1 MAVLGKLALLLG
13 FGAAGYGAL
22 HLGQTL
28 TELRAERSQPAP
40 EPASAARP
48 GVAQTGAEP
57 PAWPAV
63 FGQPATDAPA
73 PETPDPI
80 SQDYSLIGV
89 VAGLQSR
96 WAVIAAPSGEV
107 LVRPGDV
114 LSGGETVEKI
124 TPGGVW
130 VRKGAER
137 ARIGFPGDEGQTVQG
152 APPPAAATAP
162 RRVEIARGDL
172 LGRDLR
178 RVFGRAGTI
187 QMVAAGGAPAPEIL
201 WVRAGEIYDRI
212 GLRSGDR
219 VLRING
225 EPAGA
230 PETLARAGDIIASSP
245 EVMLEV
251 LRAGVIVPITVVL
264 VGNN

>member
-1 MAVLGKLALLLG
+1 MAVFGKLALVLG
-13 FGAAGYGAL
+13 MAAVGYGAL

-28 TELRAERSQPAP
+28 TRQRAELAQPATGSAGTLRP
-40 EPASAARP
+40 DAAPPAPA
-48 GVAQTGAEP
+48 

-63 FGQPATDAPA
+63 FGVLTREAPA
-73 PETPDPI
+73 VEAPSPI
-80 SQDYSLIGV
+80 SKDYSLIGV
-89 VAGLQSR
+89 VAGLDSR
-96 WAVIAAPSGEV
+96 WAVIATPSGEV
-107 LVRPGDV
+107 LVRPGDL

-137 ARIGFPGDEGQTVQG
+137 ARIGFAGDEGQAVQA
-152 APPPAAATAP
+152 APQAPATGTA

-172 LGRDLR
+172 VGRDLR

-187 QMVAAGGAPAPEIL
+187 QMVAAEGAPVPEIL

-212 GLRSGDR
+212 GLRAGDR
-219 VLRING
+219 VLRIDG

-230 PETLARAGDIIASSP
+230 PETLARANTIVASSP
-245 EVMLEV
+245 EVRLEI
-251 LRAGVIVPITVVL
+251 LRAGVIVPITVSL
-264 VGNN
+264 VGND